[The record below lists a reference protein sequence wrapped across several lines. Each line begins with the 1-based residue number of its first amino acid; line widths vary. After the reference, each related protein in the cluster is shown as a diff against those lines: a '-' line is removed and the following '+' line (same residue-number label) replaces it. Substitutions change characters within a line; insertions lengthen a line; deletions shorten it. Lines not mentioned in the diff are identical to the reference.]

1 MARDTTR
8 IDAPG
13 GDPMSLELDDDL
25 GLAPEPTAATPWKL
39 LIVDDEPEIHSV
51 TRLVLGSFRFE
62 GRGLQFLSAHS
73 AAEGKQLLAENDDIA
88 LVLLDVVME
97 TEHAGLDVVRYT
109 REELGNHFV
118 RIVLRTGQPGQAPE
132 ARVTSDYDIND
143 YKEKTELTTQKLTAT
158 VRVALRGYRDIITIE
173 RARHGLERVIHA
185 STHVFSHQKST
196 EFASAVLDQLGSL
209 VGMEHGAL
217 YCRVERGLD
226 RAGRLPESRFA
237 IAAATGEFEPLV
249 RTDAAESLPE
259 KLQKSLFEAYRSKQ
273 HLFRPDHYVL
283 HFVDS
288 QHGESLLYVGE
299 AWNLQ
304 PLDFQ
309 LVELFCTNVS
319 VAYENLHL
327 NQELF
332 ESQQE
337 MVCMLAGAAETR
349 SRETA
354 GHVRRV
360 GVIAQQLAEMFVL
373 EAKTAEMLRF
383 AAPLHDIGKIGV
395 PDAVLNKPGPHDDD
409 ERRIMQRHAEL
420 GAQMLAG
427 SRHPLI
433 QLAAEVALTHHENW
447 DGSGYP
453 RGLAGRDIPISGR
466 ISMLADVYDALGS
479 ERCYKQPWSEPD
491 IRAFLLAERGRKFDP
506 QLIDVLI
513 DNWERFAQV
522 RVAIPD

>member
-1 MARDTTR
+1 M
-8 IDAPG
+8 P
-13 GDPMSLELDDDL
+13 LELQDDL
-25 GLAPEPTAATPWKL
+25 ALAPEQPATTPWKL

-62 GRGLQFLSAHS
+62 GRALQFLSAYS
-73 AAEGKQLLAENDDIA
+73 AAEGKQMLAEHDDVA

-97 TEHAGLDVVRYT
+97 SEHAGLDVVRYA

-132 ARVTSDYDIND
+132 ARVTTDYDIND
-143 YKEKTELTTQKLTAT
+143 YKEKTELTTQKLSAT

-209 VGMEHGAL
+209 VGMERGAL
-217 YCRVERGLD
+217 YCRVERDGEASGEPN
-226 RAGRLPESRFA
+226 RRFS
-237 IAAATGEFEPLV
+237 IAAATGEFESLV
-249 RTDAAESLPE
+249 RTNAAESLPHN
-259 KLQKSLFEAYRSKQ
+259 LLDSLHEAYRNKD
-273 HLFRPDHYVL
+273 HLFRGDHYVL

-304 PLDFQ
+304 PLDYQ

-354 GHVRRV
+354 SHVRRV
-360 GVIAQQLAEMFVL
+360 GEIAFQLAEAIGLDPKV
-373 EAKTAEMLRF
+373 AETLRF
-383 AAPLHDIGKIGV
+383 AAPLHDIGKLGT
-395 PDAVLNKPGPHDDD
+395 PDAVLNKAGPHDAQ
-409 ERRIMQRHAEL
+409 EQVVMRQHAEI
-420 GAQMLAG
+420 GARMLAG

-433 QLAAEVALTHHENW
+433 QLAAEVAHSHHENW

-453 RGLAGRDIPISGR
+453 QGLAGQQIPIAGR
-466 ISMLADVYDALGS
+466 ITMVADVFDALGS
-479 ERCYKQPWSEPD
+479 ERCYKKAWSDAD
-491 IRAFLLAERGRKFDP
+491 IRTFFVTERGRKFDP
-506 QLIDVLI
+506 MLVDVLL
-513 DNWERFAQV
+513 DRWEQFRQV
-522 RVAIPD
+522 RVLIPD